1 VERQR
6 RKSAGVNR
14 KLPGDY
20 IWPEG
25 FGVSKVF
32 SVTTEAIRRMELPP
46 ERQEDDVPVNI
57 EDCDDD
63 EHQSVALS
71 NRSNVSLNLQ
81 RKRLALESEKAKQ
94 ALEMEAMKLQ
104 KKMSLLQMEHDLRV
118 AEIDEAEELASLK
131 SNYMTDRPRV
141 KEGSCKNSAV
151 NEWISSTE
159 PFTRNLDE
167 ETAVTCICCVK
178 H

>member
-32 SVTTEAIRRMELPP
+32 SVTTSEAIRRMELPP
-46 ERQEDDVPVNI
+46 ESQEDDVSVNI

-81 RKRLALESEKAKQ
+81 RKRLALETEKAKQ
-94 ALEMEAMKLQ
+94 PLEMEAMKLQ

-141 KEGSCKNSAV
+141 KEGS
-151 NEWISSTE
+151 
-159 PFTRNLDE
+159 
-167 ETAVTCICCVK
+167 
-178 H
+178 

>member
-1 VERQR
+1 VKRQR

-32 SVTTEAIRRMELPP
+32 SVTTSEAIRQMELPP
-46 ERQEDDVPVNI
+46 ESQEDDVPVNI

-81 RKRLALESEKAKQ
+81 RKRLALETEKAKQ

-104 KKMSLLQMEHDLRV
+104 KKMSLL
-118 AEIDEAEELASLK
+118 
-131 SNYMTDRPRV
+131 
-141 KEGSCKNSAV
+141 
-151 NEWISSTE
+151 
-159 PFTRNLDE
+159 
-167 ETAVTCICCVK
+167 
-178 H
+178 